1 MCNYLISEDEDGRK
15 YCATLLITSF
25 ALIGNNSDKNS
36 RKQQHKTFIII
47 NRYVI
52 NDIIK
57 CCCSQ
62 SAGSLF
68 MFFRVNP
75 RRYIILAH
83 FPPISNTYFYVMNC
97 EYEMKGNV
105 LEQGA
110 RVILSFVL

>member
-1 MCNYLISEDEDGRK
+1 
-15 YCATLLITSF
+15 
-25 ALIGNNSDKNS
+25 
-36 RKQQHKTFIII
+36 
-47 NRYVI
+47 
-52 NDIIK
+52 
-57 CCCSQ
+57 
-62 SAGSLF
+62 
-68 MFFRVNP
+68 MFFRVNS